1 MAHPHNHMVTPSA
14 HNDELTVSWCS
25 PLKVEGLLTKF
36 GSRLSPVLSDS
47 LTCRR
52 FLIANKGN
60 IDHAGEALLATQ
72 VWRRAE
78 TPWWPSK
85 STPLS
90 CIDKDISSG
99 KAYIHGVDGE
109 GAPITW
115 VRASLHDKHED
126 RASLKHFL
134 AFLNDESVARLPTLK
149 SSDDEST
156 ATTTTTATNTTVAEG
171 MVIVVDFRG
180 FGYSSFDPGAG
191 IAIVQMLS
199 AYFPERLKSL
209 LFVNPPSLFSFFWA
223 IVKPF
228 VDARTSRK
236 IQFVKQDVLDEA
248 LGITRANIPVFLGGT
263 SPYIYDKSDVQSYE
277 TVKMGSLR
285 DFDETVRCTP
295 WGALE

>member
-1 MAHPHNHMVTPSA
+1 MSHSHDHMVTPSA
-14 HNDELTVSWCS
+14 HNDEITLSWCS
-25 PLKVEGLLTKF
+25 TSKVESLLSKF
-36 GSRLSPVLSDS
+36 GARLSPALSDS

-60 IDHAGEALLATQ
+60 IDHTGEALLATQ

-78 TPWWPSK
+78 TPWWPAG

-134 AFLNDESVARLPTLK
+134 AFLNDESVARLPCDK
-149 SSDDEST
+149 SSDEST
-156 ATTTTTATNTTVAEG
+156 TNSTDAEG

-191 IAIVQMLS
+191 IAITQMLS
-199 AYFPERLKSL
+199 SFFPERLKSL
-209 LFVNPPSLFSFFWA
+209 LFVNQPSLFSFFWA

-228 VDARTSRK
+228 VDARTTRK
-236 IQFVKQDVLDEA
+236 IQFVKQEVLSEA
-248 LGITRANIPVFLGGT
+248 LGITLADIPVFLGGT
-263 SPYIYDKSDVQSYE
+263 STYIYNKNDVQSYE
-277 TVKMGSLR
+277 TVKMGSLK
-285 DFDETVRCTP
+285 DLDEAVRASP